1 MGDQQTLSR
10 REAAR
15 GPGPQLRARG
25 LEVDSDVGA
34 RFARVRRARQLTA
47 KR

>member
-1 MGDQQTLSR
+1 MADQQKLSR
-10 REAAR
+10 REAVR
-15 GPGPQLRARG
+15 GPGPERRARG
-25 LEVDSDVGA
+25 LKVDSDVGA